1 MRNISKTLEN
11 KTKVDER
18 LTKTKNRL
26 ISASNSDID
35 KLLDSLNTTKRG
47 IESEH
52 IVEENQDEYGKNV
65 ITKKGSDNI
74 SKRLVRSFFNLFNI
88 ILIVLALVSCVVEI
102 IIPILNKEK
111 ASYTT
116 MIIILVMVFVSSII
130 HFVQEQKSATSANKL
145 IQIIQTTS
153 LIQRNGVLQEIPLTN
168 IVVGDI
174 IHLAAGDIIPA
185 DVRIIQA
192 KDLFLS
198 QSSLTGES
206 EPIEKFAIL
215 DPSKNYDNITDRP
228 NLAFMGSNIISG
240 CSCWRWYLHWTSCF

>member
-74 SKRLVRSFFNLFNI
+74 
-88 ILIVLALVSCVVEI
+88 
-102 IIPILNKEK
+102 
-111 ASYTT
+111 
-116 MIIILVMVFVSSII
+116 
-130 HFVQEQKSATSANKL
+130 
-145 IQIIQTTS
+145 
-153 LIQRNGVLQEIPLTN
+153 
-168 IVVGDI
+168 
-174 IHLAAGDIIPA
+174 
-185 DVRIIQA
+185 
-192 KDLFLS
+192 
-198 QSSLTGES
+198 
-206 EPIEKFAIL
+206 
-215 DPSKNYDNITDRP
+215 
-228 NLAFMGSNIISG
+228 
-240 CSCWRWYLHWTSCF
+240 

>member
-52 IVEENQDEYGKNV
+52 IVEENQDEYGKNI

-102 IIPILNKEK
+102 IIPILNKTSPEGK
-111 ASYTT
+111 N
-116 MIIILVMVFVSSII
+116 ILW
-130 HFVQEQKSATSANKL
+130 T
-145 IQIIQTTS
+145 IQIASKSQNRLKNS
-153 LIQRNGVLQEIPLTN
+153 LFT
-168 IVVGDI
+168 
-174 IHLAAGDIIPA
+174 
-185 DVRIIQA
+185 
-192 KDLFLS
+192 
-198 QSSLTGES
+198 
-206 EPIEKFAIL
+206 
-215 DPSKNYDNITDRP
+215 
-228 NLAFMGSNIISG
+228 
-240 CSCWRWYLHWTSCF
+240 